1 MHEVLELVLLY
12 DEQAIV
18 VLTGLALVY
27 YQGKPGLLGGIW
39 VQLQDAVV
47 QKSGE
52 SLRELLIARVDRLLP
67 LHFKVLVFGYFSRE
81 HEVGI
86 GSILKDDVQFLLL
99 LKEV

>member
-67 LHFKVLVFGYFSRE
+67 LHFKVLVFGYFS
-81 HEVGI
+81 
-86 GSILKDDVQFLLL
+86 
-99 LKEV
+99 